1 MYIAFSMAHNPT
13 ADPKGLDDGFR
24 TGIMFKG
31 MSGSEDVLRTMLR
44 DEVKHDPD
52 NVYAIFEIVRLIE
65 GVEKHPREIV
75 VKDKNMR

>member
-31 MSGSEDVLRTMLR
+31 MSGSEDTLRAMLR
-44 DEVKHDPD
+44 DEVQHDPD
-52 NVYAIFEIVRLIE
+52 QVYAIFEIVRLIE
-65 GVEKHPREIV
+65 GKEVDPRRVRVEDR
-75 VKDKNMR
+75 NMR